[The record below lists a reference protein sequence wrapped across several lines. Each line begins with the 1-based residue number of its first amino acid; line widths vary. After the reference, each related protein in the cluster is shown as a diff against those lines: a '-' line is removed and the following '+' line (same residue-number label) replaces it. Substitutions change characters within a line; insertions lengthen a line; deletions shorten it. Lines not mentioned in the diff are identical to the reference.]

1 MAARN
6 YEKLSSEI
14 SERIKC
20 DIENNTRPQFA
31 AKGSLAVR
39 RNPLYDRES
48 IWRPAYVRDVDKIM
62 HSPYYNRYTDKTQV
76 FSFYKHDDITRRA
89 LHVQLVSRIARSIGS
104 VLNLNLDL
112 IEAIALGHDIG
123 HTPFGHAG
131 ERYLSE
137 VYHAE
142 TGRYFNHNVHSVRVL
157 DGIFPLN
164 LTLDTLDG
172 IITHN
177 GEFEM
182 HEYYPKEM
190 PDFDAFDKM
199 VESCYVDQKNIEH
212 IIPST
217 LEGCVVRVCDIIA
230 YLGKDRQDA
239 KRAKLLESDTDLG
252 DAGIGTINAEIINN
266 LMVNIIEHS
275 YGKPYIMLD
284 SDHYMG
290 LKNAKRIN
298 YEQIYRRESVTR
310 VLDETVKPMI
320 QRLYYKLLSDLKA
333 GVKTS
338 PIFEHHVDFVSGN
351 HYAAQMPYIETEP
364 NQIVVDYIASMTD
377 DYCTELYRYLFPDSN
392 LEIKYHGYFEHLE
405 GSIDELYDNMLAQYN
420 IFGQN

>member
-1 MAARN
+1 MAQRN
-6 YEKLSSEI
+6 YEKLSAEM
-14 SERIKC
+14 SERIKY
-20 DIENNTRPQFA
+20 DIEHNTKPTFA
-31 AKGSLAVR
+31 AKGSLAKR
-39 RNPLYDRES
+39 RNQSYDRES

-164 LTLDTLDG
+164 ITLDTLDG

-182 HEYYPKEM
+182 NEYYPKPM
-190 PDFDAFDKM
+190 TDFESFDRM
-199 VESCYVDQKNIEH
+199 VESCYIDEKNIEH
-212 IIPST
+212 IVPST
-217 LEGCVVRVCDIIA
+217 LEGCVVRVTDMIA

-239 KRAKLLESDTDLG
+239 TRAKLLESDTELG

-266 LMVNIIEHS
+266 LMVNIIENS

-284 SDHYMG
+284 EEHYKG
-290 LKNAKRIN
+290 LKNAKRVN

-310 VLDETVKPMI
+310 VLDETVKPMM
-320 QRLYYKLLSDLKA
+320 QRLYYKLFSDLKE
-333 GVKTS
+333 GKRSS

-351 HYAAQMPYIETEP
+351 HYAADTPYIETEP
-364 NQIVVDYIASMTD
+364 NQIVVDYLASMTD
-377 DYCTELYRYLFPDSN
+377 DYCAELYKYLFPDSN
-392 LEIKYHGYFEHLE
+392 LVIKYTGYFEHLE
-405 GSIDELYDNMLAQYN
+405 GSIDDFYDNMLKQYN
-420 IFGQN
+420 IFD